1 MVYAVNVHTNA
12 HPWCI
17 PLTSYKD
24 VQRAL
29 PNPLLNPFINNS
41 LPTLKKSTKSHIES
55 HGKNPLQAPGPQMY
69 RSFFL
74 KRSSAVWPAASW
86 RQPSSRLTTA
96 RRQSFRRS
104 RSGTPHPPA
113 PGGESCEPVE
123 RFEGLQ
129 SCLMLLGFTAQ
140 IWYGYVVSQ
149 PMVWYM
155 VWIYAQIIVKIC
167 MAHLLR

>member
-55 HGKNPLQAPGPQMY
+55 HGKNLQAPGPQMH

-86 RQPSSRLTTA
+86 LSSSRLWTA

-113 PGGESCEPVE
+113 PPVEKPVEPVE
-123 RFEGLQ
+123 RFEGFSK
-129 SCLMLLGFTAQ
+129 SCL
-140 IWYGYVVSQ
+140 VSQ
-149 PMVWYM
+149 PMVWICM
-155 VWIYAQIIVKIC
+155 VYARIIVKIC

>member
-55 HGKNPLQAPGPQMY
+55 HGKNLQAPGPQMH

-86 RQPSSRLTTA
+86 LSSSRLWTA
-96 RRQSFRRS
+96 RRQSFRPS
-104 RSGTPHPPA
+104 SSSSGETSGTS
-113 PGGESCEPVE
+113 GEVR
-123 RFEGLQ
+123 RFLQ
-129 SCLMLLGFTAQ
+129 KLLGFTAHGMDM
-140 IWYGYVVSQ
+140 YGICTDNREDLYGPSASIIEMMMYCSYSFFQ
-149 PMVWYM
+149 MVKFYS
-155 VWIYAQIIVKIC
+155 
-167 MAHLLR
+167 